1 MSNQSEP
8 KMFFFIE
15 LKGCFYGCIIGCLS
29 TYLLSKQK
37 YYIHVV
43 FFVILLLTY
52 LLFISNI
59 DILTYFTFSYIK
71 IEKNLIRTL
80 EDPTF

>member
-1 MSNQSEP
+1 MHNRLP
-8 KMFFFIE
+8 
-15 LKGCFYGCIIGCLS
+15 